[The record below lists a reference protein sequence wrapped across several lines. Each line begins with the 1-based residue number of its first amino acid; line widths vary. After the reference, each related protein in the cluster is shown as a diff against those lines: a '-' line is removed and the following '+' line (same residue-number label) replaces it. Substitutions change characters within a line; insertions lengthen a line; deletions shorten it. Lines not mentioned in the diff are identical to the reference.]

1 MASITKEVEKEFLP
15 FNRMYED
22 GSVERL
28 VGSHYVPPLPNDPET
43 GVTSKDITISQD
55 PSISARLNLPS
66 LNQTHL
72 PKLPILVYFHG
83 GGLCLES
90 AFSFNHQRYLN
101 SLVAQAQVVAVS
113 VEYRLAPEHL
123 LPIAYEDCW
132 AALQWVALHSLN
144 NGLNKEPCA
153 GANIVHNIAMR
164 VGVES
169 LHGGV
174 KIFGAFLNHPL
185 FWGSKPI
192 GSEAPGGIDN
202 PMINPMSPG
211 ALSLAGLGCSRVLVA
226 VAEKDELRDRGV
238 SYYEELRK
246 STWEG
251 EVELVQGDGD
261 HGFHILHFESE
272 NAKHLIKHLAS
283 FLLK

>member
-1 MASITKEVEKEFLP
+1 
-15 FNRMYED
+15 MYKD

-28 VGSHYVPPLPNDPET
+28 VGSPYVPPSPNDPET

-55 PSISARLNLPS
+55 PSISARLYLPS

-83 GGLCLES
+83 RGFCLES
-90 AFSFNHQRYLN
+90 AFSFKNQRYLN

-113 VEYRLAPEHL
+113 VEYGLAPEL

-132 AALQWVALHSLN
+132 AAFQWVALHSIN
-144 NGLNKEPCA
+144 NGLNKEPWLMNHGDFNRVFIGGESA

-164 VGVES
+164 VDVES

-192 GSEAPGGIDN
+192 GSDF
-202 PMINPMSPG
+202 
-211 ALSLAGLGCSRVLVA
+211 RV
-226 VAEKDELRDRGV
+226 
-238 SYYEELRK
+238 
-246 STWEG
+246 
-251 EVELVQGDGD
+251 
-261 HGFHILHFESE
+261 
-272 NAKHLIKHLAS
+272 
-283 FLLK
+283 

>member
-1 MASITKEVEKEFLP
+1 MVVGLCCHLSLSKNVTFITFLSCNLNLQQDYLFHSIFIRSFPPSHSLLPLSHMASITEEVEKEFLP

-144 NGLNKEPCA
+144 NGLNKEPWLM
-153 GANIVHNIAMR
+153 N
-164 VGVES
+164 
-169 LHGGV
+169 HGD
-174 KIFGAFLNHPL
+174 FN
-185 FWGSKPI
+185 
-192 GSEAPGGIDN
+192 
-202 PMINPMSPG
+202 
-211 ALSLAGLGCSRVLVA
+211 
-226 VAEKDELRDRGV
+226 
-238 SYYEELRK
+238 
-246 STWEG
+246 
-251 EVELVQGDGD
+251 
-261 HGFHILHFESE
+261 
-272 NAKHLIKHLAS
+272 
-283 FLLK
+283 